1 MESEK
6 QMNLILPLGGSNEQ
20 GKALNE
26 GLQRRAAEDKLR
38 AWIRRRLIRNY

>member
-6 QMNLILPLGGSNEQ
+6 QRNLILPLGGSNVQ

-26 GLQRRAAEDKLR
+26 GLQRRVAELKEIKAAQQK
-38 AWIRRRLIRNY
+38 ATK